1 MNPES
6 EPVTPI
12 VFWRELWPEIFG
24 LIAAVIVLLISLV
37 FDLADKNPDLFQR
50 AGTVTLFVVVVL
62 QFKSL
67 SDLNKK
73 HINNA
78 LRAKGVLEGKIQN
91 VSVTRT
97 NLSWLV
103 LIVAIYGAAISA
115 FGDKFVVALIKL
127 LCV

>member
-1 MNPES
+1 MNTER
-6 EPVTPI
+6 ETITPI
-12 VFWRELWPEIFG
+12 VPWRDLWPEILG
-24 LIAAVIVLLISLV
+24 LIASVMVPVIFLV
-37 FDLADKNPDLFQR
+37 FDLADKEPDLFQR
-50 AGTVTLFVVVVL
+50 SGTVTLFVVVVL

-67 SDLNKK
+67 SDLNQK

-78 LRAKGVLEGKIQN
+78 LRAKGVLDGKIQN
-91 VSVTRT
+91 VSSTRI

-127 LCV
+127 LCL